1 MEAKLIRYGAEQITN
16 AAGQIA
22 VTATKE
28 EWGAVIDEILRGG
41 WEPNKPSSSL
51 VHWLIN
57 QGVYE

>member
-41 WEPNKPSSSL
+41 KVDSAEDL
-51 VHWLIN
+51 VRRALARLS
-57 QGVYE
+57 QR

>member
-1 MEAKLIRYGAEQITN
+1 MDAMTLGYPAEDKGKIC
-16 AAGQIA
+16 

-28 EWGAVIDEILRGG
+28 EWQSVIDELLRGG
-41 WEPNKPSSSL
+41 WEPNEPSSTL